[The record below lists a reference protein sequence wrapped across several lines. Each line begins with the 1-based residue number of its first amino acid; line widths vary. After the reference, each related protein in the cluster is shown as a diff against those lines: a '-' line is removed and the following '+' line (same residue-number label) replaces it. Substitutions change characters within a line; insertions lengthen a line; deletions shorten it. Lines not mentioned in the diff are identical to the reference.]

1 MEILTIGYDAKRAL
15 NNSTG
20 LGNYSRYVIDTMA
33 TFFPEC
39 RFNLYAKSKNTERIA
54 DILGKHGNVTLVPPK
69 RRFMWRSI
77 MLPVQ
82 LRKEVVPLYHGLS
95 NEVPLTISRLGI
107 SSVVTA
113 HDVIW
118 RKFPSDYKAIDRQI
132 YDYKYG
138 QSMKTATSI
147 IAISECTKR
156 DIIDAYDIDADKI
169 TVIYQ
174 GCHEMFKHSTEAA
187 QAAVMQKYGLPE
199 RYYVAVGTVQGRK
212 NQLLAAQALPA
223 LPADVKLVIV
233 GRRTSYAK
241 QIDEFAARNGV
252 TDRIIWLE
260 SIPVTDIPAIY
271 SGAVFS
277 TYTSRYE
284 GFGIPVI
291 ESLSC
296 QTPVIAATGSCLEE
310 AGGKGAIYVDPDNV
324 EQYVESARLI
334 IDNPFQRSK
343 LVSAGLQHVK
353 KFNKVNFARDTMK
366 VYEKTLKQFYKR

>member
-1 MEILTIGYDAKRAL
+1 
-15 NNSTG
+15 
-20 LGNYSRYVIDTMA
+20 
-33 TFFPEC
+33 
-39 RFNLYAKSKNTERIA
+39 
-54 DILGKHGNVTLVPPK
+54 
-69 RRFMWRSI
+69 
-77 MLPVQ
+77 
-82 LRKEVVPLYHGLS
+82 
-95 NEVPLTISRLGI
+95 
-107 SSVVTA
+107 
-113 HDVIW
+113 
-118 RKFPSDYKAIDRQI
+118 
-132 YDYKYG
+132 
-138 QSMKTATSI
+138 
-147 IAISECTKR
+147 
-156 DIIDAYDIDADKI
+156 
-169 TVIYQ
+169 
-174 GCHEMFKHSTEAA
+174 MFKHSTEAA

-324 EQYVESARLI
+324 EQYIESARLI